1 MVYLVIAIIVVAA
14 IGVFIYNMGSFFKGL
29 PILNYHK
36 VSSGNVPDF
45 LTVTTAQLREQFAYL
60 NKNGYTSIFL
70 SELVDYVEHK
80 KPLPSKPVMITLD
93 DGYRDNYTS
102 LYPLLREYNIKANI
116 FLVAGF
122 IQSPDNKY
130 LAENP
135 MGEFMDVKEALIM
148 SKDMVQFGLHTYN
161 HESYSKLGAPEIA
174 ADVKQTKERLQH
186 LGIPVQPCHAYTFG
200 AYSQNNDTKRLAI
213 FDIMQQN
220 GVRLAFRVGNR
231 VDKLPLKNKL
241 FISRIHVSGLFS
253 LSKFKIALCGFI
265 KINNRLEKMLK

>member
-1 MVYLVIAIIVVAA
+1 MVYLAIVVIVVAA
-14 IGVFIYNMGSFFKGL
+14 IGVFIYNMGSFFGGL

-45 LTVTTAQLREQFAYL
+45 LTVTTAQLRQQFEYL
-60 NKNGYTSIFL
+60 NDNGYNSIFL

-102 LYPLLREYNIKANI
+102 LYPLLREYNVKANI
-116 FLVAGF
+116 FLVSGF
-122 IQSPDNKY
+122 IQSPDNKH

-135 MGEFMDVKEALIM
+135 MGEFMSVKEALIM
-148 SKDMVQFGLHTYN
+148 SNDMVQFGLHTN
-161 HESYSKLGAPEIA
+161 LHESYSKLGATEIA
-174 ADVKQTKERLQH
+174 ADVKQTKERLH
-186 LGIPVQPCHAYTFG
+186 ELGIPVQPCHAYTFG

-213 FDIMQQN
+213 FDIMKQN
-220 GVRLAFRVGNR
+220 GVSLAFRVGNR
-231 VDKLPLKNKL
+231 VDKLPVKNKL

-253 LSKFKIALCGFI
+253 MSKFKIALWGFI
-265 KINNRLEKMLK
+265 KVNNRLEKMLK